1 MPDRESVIENSSAKW
16 GRSSSEV
23 STVMTNVEDERITP
37 SKVSVQRVK
46 RTSLAQ
52 IDTIRDVN
60 EIQDAD
66 GKPMSCN
73 NTDDNISAAQRHRV
87 SVVRVNRM
95 SGTDQIDKNN
105 SSLISQEAV
114 SLSSTPST
122 KNVQVRFTQVPK
134 NQRITKQRS
143 RAVSAGNVSVI
154 RVHESSMEMQTLGN
168 RSAMSM
174 VITNTKAKSGSGVTV
189 KKIPRRQTVSQSK
202 IS

>member
-1 MPDRESVIENSSAKW
+1 MPDKESVIEKSSTKW

-23 STVMTNVEDERITP
+23 STVMTNVEDERTTP
-37 SKVSVQRVK
+37 STVSVQRVK

-52 IDTIRDVN
+52 IDTIIDVN
-60 EIQDAD
+60 EIEDAD
-66 GKPMSCN
+66 E
-73 NTDDNISAAQRHRV
+73 NISDTQRHRV
-87 SVVRVNRM
+87 SVTKVNRM
-95 SGTDQIDKNN
+95 SGMTQIGKNN

-114 SLSSTPST
+114 SLPSALTT

-154 RVHESSMEMQTLGN
+154 RVHEPSMEMQTLAN

-174 VITNTKAKSGSGVTV
+174 ITTGAKAKSGSGVTV